1 MAVRGDGE
9 DAGSDEEF
17 RTGQAAPN
25 LDAGP
30 GCANHAERLIQ
41 AVGLSEEAVMNPSLP
56 HRSIRTFGVA
66 VFLAAAALAFGRPV
80 DAQRRV
86 APDSLRRIQEVEPVW
101 GPPGTEVTVFTE
113 NLPLQ
118 AKVHI
123 GVGATRTGFEALHEA
138 EQGMWGE
145 VSGTITIPES
155 APWDRAVLL
164 VAFDAIFA
172 PIGLSDPFTVTR
184 PDGTFQRTGEVTD
197 EGVECLAMRDTD
209 GFLYTLIGS
218 TGDLEPGDP
227 AVVRG
232 RYVEASIC
240 QQGTT
245 MEVVE
250 ILPPPSN

>member
-1 MAVRGDGE
+1 MRQQLGDRM
-9 DAGSDEEF
+9 
-17 RTGQAAPN
+17 RT
-25 LDAGP
+25 
-30 GCANHAERLIQ
+30 
-41 AVGLSEEAVMNPSLP
+41 
-56 HRSIRTFGVA
+56 HRNILKS
-66 VFLAAAALAFGRPV
+66 AALSALLALTLAPGDA

-86 APDSLRRIQEVEPVW
+86 APDSLRMIQEVSPMW

-118 AKVHI
+118 AKVHL

-172 PIGLSDPFTVTR
+172 PIGLSQPFHVTR
-184 PDGTFQRTGEVTD
+184 PDGVLQRTGTMTD
-197 EGVECLAMRDTD
+197 EGVECPAFRDAD
-209 GFLYTLIGS
+209 GYLYTLIGDV
-218 TGDLEPGDP
+218 GDLAAGDST
-227 AVVRG
+227 VVQG
-232 RYVEASIC
+232 RFVEASVC

-245 MEVVE
+245 LEVVRV
-250 ILPPPSN
+250 LDTAR